1 MNRYSYV
8 KFFTNVNENVYQLQL
23 WKNSQSF
30 ITFIVKNFTMKVNPA
45 YICEKIHNESILH
58 ESDIHASA
66 FRNPFHCEK
75 IHKKN
80 CNSFYREIFHNENQI
95 ICKRFHCEIFHI
107 VNAYKCKLLT
117 NVTAFIV
124 KKFTKKFT
132 NTKLFRNVSVF
143 LFSIC
148 AFCKRLQDKSH
159 A

>member
-1 MNRYSYV
+1 MKLFTSV
-8 KFFTNVNENVYQLQL
+8 KSFIVKTFTNVNDNIYQLQL
-23 WKNSQSF
+23 WKKSQSF
-30 ITFIVKNFTMKVNPA
+30 IIFIVKYFTMKINHCFH
-45 YICEKIHNESILH
+45 CEMFHNVSILH

-124 KKFTKKFT
+124 KKFT
-132 NTKLFRNVSVF
+132 NVN
-143 LFSIC
+143 I
-148 AFCKRLQDKSH
+148 FCKRLQM
-159 A
+159 